1 MGLNVLCVVFK
12 NGVVIR
18 SGSCFI
24 VMYILKRFSVG
35 FFDFIRFE
43 VFIER
48 NDDIYEEFE
57 KFFFKC

>member
-1 MGLNVLCVVFK
+1 MFK